1 MVLKETAEEVIL
13 EDLRR
18 QLTDGPYADD
28 GQWDYDECQEQTRV
42 NQVLCKVL
50 TSFRLAHPDKVCQ
63 VLIEIGE
70 ALKKQHVALHGSGDT
85 PWIPEFEPLLK
96 AAETI
101 RSR

>member
-1 MVLKETAEEVIL
+1 MILKETAEEAIL
-13 EDLRR
+13 EELRT
-18 QLTDGPYADD
+18 QLSEGLETDD

-50 TSFRLAHPDKVCQ
+50 TSFRLAHPDKVAE

-70 ALKKQHVALHGSGDT
+70 ALKKQHLVLHGSGDA